1 MKATE
6 TGNLGMVIEN
16 DSTDEIGDLINGY
29 NSMSKRLDETVNEVY
44 QSKIKEKEYE
54 MRALQAQI
62 NPHFLYN
69 SLSMINWKALEAEQE
84 DISRIT
90 LSLSTFYRTALNKGK
105 MVQGGIWTYGR

>member
-1 MKATE
+1 
-6 TGNLGMVIEN
+6 
-16 DSTDEIGDLINGY
+16 
-29 NSMSKRLDETVNEVY
+29 
-44 QSKIKEKEYE
+44 

-105 MVQGGIWTYGR
+105 TSCLSKMR

>member
-1 MKATE
+1 
-6 TGNLGMVIEN
+6 
-16 DSTDEIGDLINGY
+16 
-29 NSMSKRLDETVNEVY
+29 MSKRLDETVNEVY

-105 MVQGGIWTYGR
+105 NILLVKDEIANIRTGTDFTEG